1 MVYLYYHQ
9 KMQRIK
15 RKARVIPFGY
25 KESDDPDYIEPVQS
39 ELDALEEAKEFF
51 RKLKQMSKEDFN
63 ELFIVTEVK
72 N

>member
-1 MVYLYYHQ
+1 MAEYAIS
-9 KMQRIK
+9 IK
-15 RKARVIPFGY
+15 NGKGLVFKTKAD
-25 KESDDPDYIEPVQS
+25 S
-39 ELDALEEAKEFF
+39 LEEAKEFF